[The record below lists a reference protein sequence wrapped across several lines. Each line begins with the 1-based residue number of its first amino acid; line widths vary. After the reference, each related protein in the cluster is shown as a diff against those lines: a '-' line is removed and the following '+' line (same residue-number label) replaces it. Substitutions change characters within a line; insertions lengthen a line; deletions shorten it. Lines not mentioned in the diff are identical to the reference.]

1 MAGGTR
7 AHGVLPATNAIHES
21 RRIHMTKAE
30 EVFLKV
36 EELIASG
43 STKAD
48 AFKKLAS
55 EYGQPVDSIRGSYY
69 RATQKSGNPGSTKPR
84 GTRRRETTPAD
95 ALAAARATLDAA
107 IETIDREVEAAEAR
121 AKEAQAEYEALRDSA
136 ESKKEEITAKR
147 DALA

>member
-1 MAGGTR
+1 
-7 AHGVLPATNAIHES
+7 
-21 RRIHMTKAE
+21 MTKAE
-30 EVFLKV
+30 EVFTKV
-36 EELIASG
+36 EQLIAAG

-84 GTRRRETTPAD
+84 STRRRETTEAD
-95 ALAAARATLDAA
+95 AVADAVAALDRA
-107 IETIDREVEAAEAR
+107 IETIDREVEAAQAR
-121 AKEAQAEYEALRDSA
+121 AKEAQAEYEDLRDSA
-136 ESKKEEITAKR
+136 QAKKEAIAAKR